1 MPFRE
6 AGGCGRGSR
15 RGDGSE
21 PIETARCEGVCG
33 DMVPTSARMLAVG
46 VSPSL
51 LACAS
56 CIALFDAFAVK
67 PLVEGGAGHTVVPSP
82 KGAGRYASLF
92 KLWAS
97 RKSSPIAQC
106 ACCALPAT
114 VAGLCAAHAAA
125 VAPFVESVSLAST
138 LSFGRFTS
146 WCAEVSVHADG
157 ARALAALKASLA
169 STSSDRSLPSSASG
183 APSGGPPAPA
193 RVPAVPRVQRAAP
206 PRPAPALPRP
216 RVQVSVPR
224 PLARGPP
231 ASVGRPSA
239 AVGRPAVPRLFRAPG
254 PGTFSFRRPLPP
266 RGPAPLSFRSSP
278 PAAQQGWLTCIG
290 CGTRGEWVGGLNMFL
305 AAAGLLAEGLD
316 MRARRSRG
324 EPVWCE
330 SCRKFLSD
338 FALGQHAQMSAW
350 VSASR
355 TDPEIWN
362 RVSEWGRAAVR
373 REAGAFR
380 IPGLAGVPEDE
391 VVREW
396 PVRGGANAG
405 VSFPAFG
412 GSSSFGA
419 PHTSPLVQ
427 VQRPAAGTSDRLA
440 SLGAATLL
448 DAMRRESVGGSSGGA
463 LQKLLDKASSVPA
476 TAEDRLVLMPQF
488 LPWAKFDAA
497 SVRINRRGDEDSL
510 SELRAHARSG
520 RAMML
525 PEGRGAIAWV
535 TMRVATRTIHPLPFS
550 LTSCARHGVGPS

>member
-1 MPFRE
+1 M
-6 AGGCGRGSR
+6 GR
-15 RGDGSE
+15 
-21 PIETARCEGVCG
+21 
-33 DMVPTSARMLAVG
+33 L
-46 VSPSL
+46 
-51 LACAS
+51 
-56 CIALFDAFAVK
+56 
-67 PLVEGGAGHTVVPSP
+67 
-82 KGAGRYASLF
+82 
-92 KLWAS
+92 
-97 RKSSPIAQC
+97 
-106 ACCALPAT
+106 
-114 VAGLCAAHAAA
+114 
-125 VAPFVESVSLAST
+125 
-138 LSFGRFTS
+138 
-146 WCAEVSVHADG
+146 
-157 ARALAALKASLA
+157 
-169 STSSDRSLPSSASG
+169 
-183 APSGGPPAPA
+183 
-193 RVPAVPRVQRAAP
+193 
-206 PRPAPALPRP
+206 
-216 RVQVSVPR
+216 
-224 PLARGPP
+224 
-231 ASVGRPSA
+231 SA
-239 AVGRPAVPRLFRAPG
+239 AVGRPAVPRLPRAPG
-254 PGTFSFRRPLPP
+254 PGTFSFRQ
-266 RGPAPLSFRSSP
+266 SFRPSR
-278 PAAQQGWLTCIG
+278 PASQQGWLACIG
-290 CGTRGEWVGGLNMFL
+290 CGTRDEWVGGLNMSL

-316 MRARRSRG
+316 MRARRSRS

-380 IPGLAGVPEDE
+380 IPGLAGIPEDE

-440 SLGAATLL
+440 SLGAAALL

-520 RAMML
+520 RAMMRSWADRLDPDVPTTAKVVQEMSRNLGKARRERGLTALLFAEGLGSFKDHHL
-525 PEGRGAIAWV
+525 PSSQSMLTWRS
-535 TMRVATRTIHPLPFS
+535 PL
-550 LTSCARHGVGPS
+550 R